1 MHRAS
6 GSAGV
11 GARWRAGVV
20 LMLGLSVGGCA
31 SLPRSTTPPA
41 VAETARDRLGK
52 RVEWVAASGRG
63 DVVRAEIAG
72 LLAQPLGVE
81 DAVQVAL
88 LNNRGLQSAFAG
100 LRVAETDLVQAG
112 RLANPRFS
120 TTRTRS
126 GDSFKYE
133 TSLALPV
140 LGLLTMPAALGM
152 ERQRVAAVG
161 LEVSDRVLR
170 LAAETRQAYFTAVA
184 AEATVRYLDTAREA
198 LDATS
203 ELAQRMQRVGNL
215 SRLEALRERAV
226 HMDAA
231 TQLARA
237 RVASVAARERLVR
250 LLGLTGEQAS
260 LRLPAELPGL
270 PAAPAEM
277 PDLESFALTRRLD
290 LLAARRQAEA
300 TAASLGLVRAT
311 RFVNV
316 LELGPATVL
325 EAGEQAKKGYTI
337 SIELPLF
344 DWGDSRVARAEAVY
358 MQTLEQVAQVA
369 LEARSEVREAHAAC
383 ANAWEV
389 ATRYRD
395 ENVPLRRTIS
405 EEHLLR
411 YNGMLIGVFDLMADA
426 RDQIAA
432 AQGYLDALR
441 DFWLAEAALQQALGG
456 RLPERPVAPPVS
468 DQPDRKRNGG

>member
-1 MHRAS
+1 
-6 GSAGV
+6 
-11 GARWRAGVV
+11 
-20 LMLGLSVGGCA
+20 
-31 SLPRSTTPPA
+31 
-41 VAETARDRLGK
+41 
-52 RVEWVAASGRG
+52 
-63 DVVRAEIAG
+63 
-72 LLAQPLGVE
+72 
-81 DAVQVAL
+81 
-88 LNNRGLQSAFAG
+88 
-100 LRVAETDLVQAG
+100 
-112 RLANPRFS
+112 
-120 TTRTRS
+120 
-126 GDSFKYE
+126 
-133 TSLALPV
+133 
-140 LGLLTMPAALGM
+140 
-152 ERQRVAAVG
+152 
-161 LEVSDRVLR
+161 
-170 LAAETRQAYFTAVA
+170 
-184 AEATVRYLDTAREA
+184 
-198 LDATS
+198 
-203 ELAQRMQRVGNL
+203 
-215 SRLEALRERAV
+215 
-226 HMDAA
+226 
-231 TQLARA
+231 
-237 RVASVAARERLVR
+237 
-250 LLGLTGEQAS
+250 
-260 LRLPAELPGL
+260 
-270 PAAPAEM
+270 M

-369 LEARSEVREAHAAC
+369 LEARSEVREAHAAY
-383 ANAWEV
+383 ANEWEV

-395 ENVPLRRTIS
+395 EIVPLRRTIS